1 MSMYHHPV
9 RDQMSQ
15 HPMEHRMLHSRNVQ
29 TIIETLDPR
38 RKFLDL
44 AKKNVEEPQ
53 ISPVETNLT
62 DAPKRIDEK
71 INDAMKDVEVGTSA
85 KSSSTN
91 QSVETFSPKPITTTA
106 NTTSTTANTEK
117 FNPFCALSSQ
127 NRVNTTVCIVI
138 EIILLLLTFLV
149 CLVSYNCYSRFTKK
163 QIELTKETCKQNK
176 KIIKLLKSMM
186 N

>member
-1 MSMYHHPV
+1 MSMLHHPV

-15 HPMEHRMLHSRNVQ
+15 HPMEHRMLNSRNVQ
-29 TIIETLDPR
+29 SIIETLDPR

-44 AKKNVEEPQ
+44 AKKNVFDEPQ
-53 ISPVETNLT
+53 KEVVVETPKES
-62 DAPKRIDEK
+62 PKRIDEK
-71 INDAMKDVEVGTSA
+71 INDAMKDT
-85 KSSSTN
+85 TT
-91 QSVETFSPKPITTTA
+91 ETFKPASVNAPT
-106 NTTSTTANTEK
+106 NTTPTTVTKTEK
-117 FNPFCALSSQ
+117 FNSLCALSSGLNV

-149 CLVSYNCYSRFTKK
+149 CLVSFNCYSRFTRK